1 MKMFETKVIMDNVK
15 INLIKPMTNSPFTVK
30 EDEDM
35 QKLRESISQF
45 GLLSP
50 IVIRQLPDTNEYEI
64 VCGNRRLKILNELGY
79 ETAPAL
85 INNLSDDEALVAMI
99 DSNLCH
105 REHILPSEKGI
116 AYKLKLD
123 AMKRQGYRT
132 DLDEPTS
139 ATVLQKLKGETSIQ
153 KLSEQSGDSRETIRH
168 YIRLTYLISELLNLV
183 DENRIAMRP
192 AVELSYLS
200 HEEQQ
205 MVYSMYD
212 SDEVT
217 PSFPQAQRMRRLSE
231 EGELDSDTV
240 FNIMSELKANQKDT
254 VSIPTELFQKY
265 IKGRPT
271 PKSNKDFVI
280 KAIEHYCRYLE
291 RQRGRYR

>member
-1 MKMFETKVIMDNVK
+1 MKVFETKVTMDNVK

-64 VCGNRRLKILNELGY
+64 VCGNRRLQILNELGY

-85 INNLSDDEALVAMI
+85 INNLSDDDALVAMI

-183 DENRIAMRP
+183 DECRIAMRP
-192 AVELSYLS
+192 AVELS
-200 HEEQQ
+200 
-205 MVYSMYD
+205 
-212 SDEVT
+212 
-217 PSFPQAQRMRRLSE
+217 
-231 EGELDSDTV
+231 
-240 FNIMSELKANQKDT
+240 
-254 VSIPTELFQKY
+254 
-265 IKGRPT
+265 
-271 PKSNKDFVI
+271 
-280 KAIEHYCRYLE
+280 
-291 RQRGRYR
+291 